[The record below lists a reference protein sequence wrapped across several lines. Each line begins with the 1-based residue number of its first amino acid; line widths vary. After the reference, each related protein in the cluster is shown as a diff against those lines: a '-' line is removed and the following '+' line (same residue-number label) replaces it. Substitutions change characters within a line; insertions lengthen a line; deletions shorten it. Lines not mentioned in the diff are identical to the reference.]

1 MDDSEERMQILEM
14 IDSGKISA
22 TEGLR
27 LLQALSGKEPAA
39 LEETLPPED
48 GVSQAAPTVLEP
60 PLADA
65 TAQAAQSEA
74 AEPEVIQAPQTA
86 QPRSLPPDARKW
98 RRWWM
103 IPFWIGV
110 GITISG
116 AMLMYWAQQT
126 SGLGYWFV
134 CAGVPF
140 TIGLLILILAW
151 GSRTSPWLH
160 LRVEQAPGERP
171 QRIALSFPI
180 PVRPAV
186 WFFRM
191 FGHRIPNLEQTSV
204 DEIILAVGKNA
215 TPDNPI
221 YIQVDE
227 GQDGERVEIFIG

>member
-14 IDSGKISA
+14 IDSGKISVA
-22 TEGLR
+22 EGMQ
-27 LLQALSGKEPAA
+27 LLQALKGEQPAA
-39 LEETLPPED
+39 LEETLPPEE
-48 GVSQAAPTVLEP
+48 GASRATPAILEP
-60 PLADA
+60 PLVEA
-65 TAQAAQSEA
+65 TSQAAESET
-74 AEPEVIQAPQTA
+74 AEPQGFEMPQPE

-116 AMLMYWAQQT
+116 AMLMYWVQQT
-126 SGLGYWFV
+126 SGLGFWFI

-140 TIGLLILILAW
+140 TIGLRILILAW
-151 GSRTSPWLH
+151 YSRSSPWLH

-186 WFFRM
+186 WFFRT
-191 FGHRIPNLEQTSV
+191 FGHRIPSLEETSV

>member
-22 TEGLR
+22 AEGLR
-27 LLQALSGKEPAA
+27 LLQALSGEELAA
-39 LEETLPPED
+39 LDEALPQEES
-48 GVSQAAPTVLEP
+48 VSRMDPAVLEP
-60 PLADA
+60 SWIDS
-65 TAQAAQSEA
+65 TTQTVENEV
-74 AEPEVIQAPQTA
+74 AEPRVFEMPQAE
-86 QPRSLPPDARKW
+86 QPRSLPPDARRW

-110 GITISG
+110 GITVSG

-126 SGLGYWFV
+126 SGLGFWFI
-134 CAGVPF
+134 CAAVPF

-151 GSRTSPWLH
+151 GSRSSPWLH

-180 PVRPAV
+180 PVRPTV
-186 WFFRM
+186 WFFRT
-191 FGHRIPNLEQTSV
+191 FGHRIPNLEETSL
-204 DEIILAVGKNA
+204 DEVILAVGKNA
-215 TPDNPI
+215 TRDNPI